1 MSSVANRKY
10 TDMRQIEFQQ
20 NGSSRVTAMLTQPL
34 LENSSTYMCE
44 VTDFECSMGEELAF
58 PEDQWLFSIVA
69 RPNHNG
75 QAGCDFH
82 LGNFEKHM
90 DELARIGP
98 EARDYI
104 SAGVFGI
111 VDNEFEPGVV
121 EDATGVVVPLPVS
134 LRESYTVFSRRYYSM
149 MDFVYDVSQQL
160 KVIDREI
167 ALRRNLESIVAN
179 TGGDPNLTD
188 WTDFEEE
195 EWHDIS
201 LTFDSGGRL
210 QFNLKASFM
219 SRYMVYCS
227 PLFQQVT
234 GFPLF
239 IGEWA
244 GPAGTEYL
252 VKTLADYYRAHEG
265 QYAGESIYTLMP
277 AGNPAGVDMRT
288 EVRDM
293 IPIQEGIDVRKKI
306 IVEVSLPIS
315 HTLAWDGVREST
327 RYVLQEFNFPSELL
341 DLSFENTGDFR
352 TSKIRFKERGLH
364 GQVLFLNG
372 GSNLAIKKLNEG
384 QMQAFRIDVLV
395 ERDRWDVL
403 QQKFVREKRNLE
415 MGVGGFFY
423 LKLLFTKETI

>member
-44 VTDFECSMGEELAF
+44 ITDFECSMGEELAF

-69 RPNHNG
+69 RPNHDG
-75 QAGCDFH
+75 TVGCEFH
-82 LGNFEKHM
+82 LGNFERHM

-98 EARDYI
+98 EARGYI
-104 SAGVFGI
+104 SAGVFGYLNPAG
-111 VDNEFEPGVV
+111 DFTPGNV
-121 EDATGVVVPLPVS
+121 EDNNGNVVPLPDN

-167 ALRRNLESIVAN
+167 SLRKNVEQIVAN
-179 TGGDPNLTD
+179 AGGDPNLTD

-195 EWHDIS
+195 EWHGIS

-219 SRYMVYCS
+219 RRYMVYCS

-244 GPAGTEYL
+244 GPGGMEYL
-252 VKTLADYYRAHEG
+252 VKTLDDYRRAHEG
-265 QYAGESIYTLMP
+265 QYAGTF
-277 AGNPAGVDMRT
+277 
-288 EVRDM
+288 
-293 IPIQEGIDVRKKI
+293 IP
-306 IVEVSLPIS
+306 
-315 HTLAWDGVREST
+315 
-327 RYVLQEFNFPSELL
+327 
-341 DLSFENTGDFR
+341 
-352 TSKIRFKERGLH
+352 
-364 GQVLFLNG
+364 
-372 GSNLAIKKLNEG
+372 
-384 QMQAFRIDVLV
+384 
-395 ERDRWDVL
+395 
-403 QQKFVREKRNLE
+403 
-415 MGVGGFFY
+415 
-423 LKLLFTKETI
+423 